1 MGPPD
6 TQGYSF
12 NAYYFFKKISIY
24 NHIHVSVLKNKKYHL
39 RLFTTSPRPFS
50 RWTEQPKNQ
59 STGRPI
65 LVLPLGHSVSLKPS
79 LNLNPTHERSTGSSR
94 GQRRRVPAGSGY
106 AGVGGGLAGG
116 FGLAQGG
123 PRIRGEL
130 RGDESGATCGGATMR
145 TKRLPAHLKHPAS
158 GCSFEL

>member
-116 FGLAQGG
+116 FGLAQEVLESEVSCAETRAGQPAVAQQCG
-123 PRIRGEL
+123 PR
-130 RGDESGATCGGATMR
+130 DC
-145 TKRLPAHLKHPAS
+145 LPT
-158 GCSFEL
+158 

>member
-1 MGPPD
+1 LTHKNLHPD
-6 TQGYSF
+6 LQVAKTFQRKGFAQSFTPNAIYS
-12 NAYYFFKKISIY
+12 K
-24 NHIHVSVLKNKKYHL
+24 
-39 RLFTTSPRPFS
+39 R
-50 RWTEQPKNQ
+50 
-59 STGRPI
+59 
-65 LVLPLGHSVSLKPS
+65 
-79 LNLNPTHERSTGSSR
+79 
-94 GQRRRVPAGSGY
+94 SGY

-158 GCSFEL
+158 GCSFGL